1 MTDDDLRGRLTRV
14 EATVNDISARVVALE
29 KADAIADVHR
39 KNVEVR
45 LATIESNTTWLIR
58 LIVGALVMALLAY
71 ALKGGLTVA

>member
-58 LIVGALVMALLAY
+58 LIVGALVVALLAY

>member
-1 MTDDDLRGRLTRV
+1 M
-14 EATVNDISARVVALE
+14 E

-58 LIVGALVMALLAY
+58 LIVGALVVALLAY